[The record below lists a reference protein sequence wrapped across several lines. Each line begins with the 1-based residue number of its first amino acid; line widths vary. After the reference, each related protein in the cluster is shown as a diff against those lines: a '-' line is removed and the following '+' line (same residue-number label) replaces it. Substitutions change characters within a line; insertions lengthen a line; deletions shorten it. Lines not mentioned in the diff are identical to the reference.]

1 MTSDTAPSPAESKG
15 GGRFRAGRVRGV
27 AVLLFG
33 CLAILT
39 PLFAGPITFFVG
51 GLLLIVCGVL
61 EMWEAFRTPDD
72 SSLRS
77 TYLGGELSILAG
89 ILLVSMPELV
99 LKGVSLVLAV
109 SFLLDGIGKGIASL
123 RAKLTR
129 KARVWLLVAGAVN
142 IALALILISGWP
154 VSGWAIVG
162 VVIGIRM
169 LTSGWSMLLGEDA
182 PPVAVDTSPDQ
193 HPDVLLRIP
202 PHPALATLNASLSK
216 EEGDRRVINLYWCLI
231 FIVVFFAIHI
241 GRMRV
246 YWNPIGMIDPLVAV
260 AGDVGMALLLA
271 FCVVLPLRLIWRRLT
286 RPLER
291 RGWRRALARV
301 DAGRSPGLLDK
312 LYQSWLRG
320 RMRFARRINQMRR
333 SAPAALRWGLQI
345 GLPLIAILVAISP
358 IWGLNYFFNTETWAS
373 GIWHQWAAVRTDT
386 WREQM
391 ISALQHHYQAKNIPM
406 DSLFRVDPPGV
417 SDSEDF
423 SFIVIGD
430 NGDGSA
436 AQHSLRDQ
444 YLLLGQRPDMKFM
457 VISSDVIYPDGA
469 MRDYESNFYLP
480 VKGFTKPVYA
490 IPGNH
495 DWYDALEGFA
505 ANFLEADAARTC
517 MLTRLDTDGNRTAS
531 GRARVERYIG
541 EAARLRKLF
550 GVKTGLQRG
559 PFFEVQTA
567 RFALIAVDTGVLKTV
582 DSAQWDWFK
591 ASLERSRGKFRMVIL
606 GHPLFTA
613 GHYQGDPDHLT
624 GEWTPP
630 LRSPFNER
638 SDTTPFTAIHHLLRK
653 EHVEVVMA
661 GDMHYFEHYQEPYED
676 KGSKHTMEHFVN
688 GGGGAYIVVGLP
700 FDFPKTPDLP
710 VWTYFPRKDFVTEK
724 LDAQTPTWKMPL
736 WLWVKHFSA
745 WPFTAYIMSAAFD
758 HNRAPY
764 FQSFVEIQVRNSKD
778 EVRFIPHSADGPLH
792 WRDLENYQALMP
804 PGSNAD
810 NEVAFVVKM
819 PPR

>member
-1 MTSDTAPSPAESKG
+1 MSGDTALGPAQTKRRV
-15 GGRFRAGRVRGV
+15 RFGAGRVRGI
-27 AVLLFG
+27 AALLFG
-33 CLAILT
+33 CLAIMT
-39 PLFAGPITFFVG
+39 PFFAGPLAFFVG
-51 GLLLIVCGVL
+51 GLLLIACGVL
-61 EMWEAFRTPDD
+61 ELLETYRAPDPYR
-72 SSLRS
+72 LRS

-89 ILLVSMPELV
+89 ILLLSIPELV

-109 SFLLDGIGKGIASL
+109 SFLLDGVGKGMASL
-123 RAKLTR
+123 RAKLQRR
-129 KARVWLLVAGAVN
+129 KRAWLLVAGAVN

-154 VSGWAIVG
+154 LSGWAVVG
-162 VVIGIRM
+162 VVIGVRM
-169 LTSGWSMLLGEDA
+169 LTAGWSMLLGKD
-182 PPVAVDTSPDQ
+182 PPPGAAETSPEQ
-193 HPDVLLRIP
+193 HPDVHLRLP
-202 PHPALATLNASLSK
+202 PHPAIAKLNTSLGK
-216 EEGDRRVINLYWCLI
+216 EEDIRRVINIYWCLI
-231 FIVVFFAIHI
+231 LVFVFFAVHL

-246 YWNPIGMIDPLVAV
+246 YWNKTGMIDPLVAV
-260 AGDVGMALLLA
+260 AGDVGMALLVA
-271 FCVVLPLRLIWRRLT
+271 FCIVLPLRLLWHKLT

-291 RGWRRALARV
+291 RGWRKALARI
-301 DAGRSPGLLDK
+301 DAGRSPGLLDR
-312 LYQSWLRG
+312 LCQSWLRG
-320 RMRFARRINQMRR
+320 RMRFSRRLFQMRR
-333 SAPAALRWGLQI
+333 SLRAALRWGLQV
-345 GLPLIAILVAISP
+345 GLPVIAILVAISP

-373 GIWHQWAAVRTDT
+373 GIWHKWAAVRTDT

-391 ISALQHHYQAKNIPM
+391 ISALRHHYQDKNIPE
-406 DSLFRVDPPGV
+406 DRLFRVDPPGALG
-417 SDSEDF
+417 SEDF
-423 SFIVIGD
+423 SFLVLGD
-430 NGDGSA
+430 NGDGGA

-444 YLLLGQRPDMKFM
+444 YILLGQRSDMKFM

-505 ANFLEADAARTC
+505 ANFLEAEAGRVC
-517 MLTRLDTDGNRTAS
+517 MLSRLDTDNRNTAAS
-531 GRARVERYIG
+531 RARIEGYIG
-541 EAARLRKLF
+541 EADRLRKTF

-582 DSAQWDWFK
+582 DSAQWNWFK
-591 ASLERSRGKFRMVIL
+591 GALERSRGKFRMVIL

-630 LRSPFNER
+630 LRSPLAEGG
-638 SDTTPFTAIHHLLRK
+638 DTAPFTAIHHLLRK

-661 GDMHYFEHYQEPYED
+661 GDMHYFEHYQEFYED

-700 FDFPKTPDLP
+700 FDWPRTPDLP
-710 VWTYFPRKDFVTEK
+710 VWTYFPRRDAVTEK

-736 WLWVKHFSA
+736 WLWVKHYSA

-758 HNRAPY
+758 HNKAPY
-764 FQSFVEIQVRNSKD
+764 FQSFVEVQVRNSKN
-778 EVRFIPHSADGPLH
+778 EVCFVPHSADGPLR
-792 WRDLENYQALMP
+792 WRDLENFRSLMP
-804 PGSNAD
+804 AKKTENDPV
-810 NEVAFVVKM
+810 EFIVKM